1 MVLLTPHNTHT
12 HTKYTIFIAFFST
25 HRQKTIC
32 PKRRGT
38 DSGQMGQIA
47 LICPKWPES
56 GH

>member
-47 LICPKWPES
+47 LICPIWPES